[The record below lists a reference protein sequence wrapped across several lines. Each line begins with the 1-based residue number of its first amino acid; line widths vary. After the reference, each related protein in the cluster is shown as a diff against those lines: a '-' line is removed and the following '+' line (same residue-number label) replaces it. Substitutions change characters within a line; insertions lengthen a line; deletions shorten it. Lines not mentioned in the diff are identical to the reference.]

1 MPKRIAL
8 ALLVLLLLIQLWPVE
23 RTNPPVSAPLEA
35 DPEVVAVLRAA
46 CYDCHSNETV
56 WPWYSRV
63 APLSWQV
70 AHHVEEGREELNFS
84 EWGSYTAETRRE
96 FAEEMLEEIEEGEMP
111 LWDYELAHPEARL
124 DGDQVAVLRAWAR
137 GL

>member
-1 MPKRIAL
+1 MRKRLLLAVL
-8 ALLVLLLLIQLWPVE
+8 ALFLLAQLWPVE
-23 RTNPPVSAPLEA
+23 RENPPAPAPLEGPA
-35 DPEVVAVLRAA
+35 EVVEVLRAA

-84 EWGSYTAETRRE
+84 EWGRYDARTRRE

-124 DGDQVAVLRAWAR
+124 DEAQVAVLRAWAR

>member
-96 FAEEMLEEIEEGEMP
+96 FAEE
-111 LWDYELAHPEARL
+111 RL